1 VAESG
6 FPGFEAYN
14 WIGVFAPAATPDP
27 VIEGLHAAFAAALA
41 EPAVRRKLVAA
52 GFEIVGSTPQELDR
66 FVRAEF
72 EHWDKFVREFNV
84 KFE

>member
-1 VAESG
+1 LAVDLNLS
-6 FPGFEAYN
+6 
-14 WIGVFAPAATPDP
+14 
-27 VIEGLHAAFAAALA
+27 IEGLHAAFAATLA
-41 EPAVRRKLVAA
+41 EPAVRQKLVAA